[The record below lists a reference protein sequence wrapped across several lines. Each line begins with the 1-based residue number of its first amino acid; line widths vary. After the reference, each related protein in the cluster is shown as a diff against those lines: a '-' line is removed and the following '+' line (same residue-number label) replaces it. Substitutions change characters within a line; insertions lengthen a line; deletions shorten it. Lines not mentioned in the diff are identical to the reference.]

1 MRTAGAAA
9 LVALTAAV
17 LFSGCAGSGGDGDDG
32 GGGPG
37 PQPCESQVPG
47 DPVSFT
53 NNIQPIFGRS
63 CAIAGCH
70 IPPVLNA
77 GLDMSPA
84 VVYANTVN
92 VKSTQR
98 LNLDRIEPGDPDR
111 SYLLSKM
118 TGQNIIGVF
127 MPQGC
132 PGAPLNGAQC
142 PTPDEIEAI
151 RTWILECAPA
161 N

>member
-1 MRTAGAAA
+1 MRTAGATA
-9 LVALTAAV
+9 LVALTAV
-17 LFSGCAGSGGDGDDG
+17 LFSGCAGSGGEGDG
-32 GGGPG
+32 GGGGG
-37 PQPCESQVPG
+37 PKPCESQVPG
-47 DPVSFT
+47 DPISFA
-53 NNIQPIFGRS
+53 NNIQPIYGRS
-63 CAIAGCH
+63 CALAGCH

-77 GLDMSPA
+77 GLDLSPA
-84 VVYANTVN
+84 VAYANTVN

-111 SYLLSKM
+111 SYLLSKI
-118 TGQNIIGVF
+118 TGQNIIGVV

-142 PTPDEIEAI
+142 LTPDEMDAI

>member
-1 MRTAGAAA
+1 MRTAGATA

-17 LFSGCAGSGGDGDDG
+17 LFSGCAGSGGEGGDDG
-32 GGGPG
+32 GGGPK
-37 PQPCESQVPG
+37 PCESQVPG
-47 DPVSFT
+47 DPVSFA
-53 NNIQPIFGRS
+53 NNIQPIYGRS
-63 CAIAGCH
+63 CALAGCH

-84 VVYANTVN
+84 VAYANTVN

-98 LNLDRIEPGDPDR
+98 LNLDRIEPGNPDR
-111 SYLLSKM
+111 SYLLSKI

-142 PTPDEIEAI
+142 LTPDEIDAI